1 MGPGIHLKKTEEQK
15 TEQLLEQESDGGC
28 RLWMNGLG
36 AGQVGALPVAC

>member
-1 MGPGIHLKKTEEQK
+1 MGPGIHLKKQK
-15 TEQLLEQESDGGC
+15 NKKTEQESDGGC